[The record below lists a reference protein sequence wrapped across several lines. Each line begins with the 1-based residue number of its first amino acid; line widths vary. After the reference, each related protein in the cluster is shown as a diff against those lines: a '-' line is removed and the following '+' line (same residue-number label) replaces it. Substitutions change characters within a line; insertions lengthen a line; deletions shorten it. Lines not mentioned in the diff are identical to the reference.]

1 MSERAFGR
9 WFPIASLATIG
20 LLAASAG
27 ADARS
32 DAKAAYQRGVAA
44 HKRGDEATAARE
56 FASADASLPNT
67 SALLAALQAVTKTDD
82 AALAADLLERKKRE
96 PDAKVAEAAAAAEG
110 RFKDRL
116 GWLHLDC
123 GSAPACDAQLGERK
137 LGAGADVRVA
147 AGTHTLRVHRGE
159 VEASITVTVQPGS
172 TARVVAPEPPVT
184 PTPPTPPTASATA
197 KAAAPSETVPATV
210 PPGPAATATA
220 TVAARPQAPPFIETL
235 RGKPLPPFVVY
246 AGGAVALA
254 AGISGIAVL
263 VHAGS
268 KETEFQDAGCTGSS
282 PPASSDCKS
291 RASTGRTLDVVGN
304 ALLLGGAALGLGTV
318 LVSAFLVDWR
328 GKGTVSVAPVP
339 GGAVGAYRT
348 EF

>member
-1 MSERAFGR
+1 MFERALGR
-9 WFPIASLATIG
+9 WLLVACLSATG
-20 LLAASAG
+20 LRAASAA

-56 FASADASLPNT
+56 FAAADASLPNAT
-67 SALLAALQAVTKTDD
+67 ALLAALQAVTKTDD

-96 PDAKVAEAAAAAEG
+96 ADPKVAEAAAAVEG

-116 GWLHLDC
+116 GWVHIDC
-123 GSAPACDAQLGERK
+123 GSAPTCDAQLGERK
-137 LGAGADVRVA
+137 LVGGTDVRVA
-147 AGTHTLRVHRGE
+147 AGSHTLRIHRGDAE
-159 VEASITVTVQPGS
+159 VSVAVTVQPGG
-172 TARVVAPEPPVT
+172 TARVSAPEPPVT
-184 PTPPTPPTASATA
+184 P
-197 KAAAPSETVPATV
+197 APSGHGPSAVPSATV
-210 PPGPAATATA
+210 PTTAPPGATATA
-220 TVAARPQAPPFIETL
+220 PSASATQAPSFVEPL
-235 RGKPLPPFVVY
+235 RGKPLPPLVVY

-254 AGISGIAVL
+254 AGGSGIAVL

-268 KETEFQDAGCTGSS
+268 KATDFQNAGCTGST
-282 PPASSDCKS
+282 PPASADCKG

-318 LVSAFLVDWR
+318 LVGAFLVDWR
-328 GKGTVSVAPVP
+328 GKGTVSVSPVP

>member
-1 MSERAFGR
+1 
-9 WFPIASLATIG
+9 
-20 LLAASAG
+20 
-27 ADARS
+27 
-32 DAKAAYQRGVAA
+32 
-44 HKRGDEATAARE
+44 
-56 FASADASLPNT
+56 
-67 SALLAALQAVTKTDD
+67 
-82 AALAADLLERKKRE
+82 
-96 PDAKVAEAAAAAEG
+96 
-110 RFKDRL
+110 
-116 GWLHLDC
+116 
-123 GSAPACDAQLGERK
+123 
-137 LGAGADVRVA
+137 

-172 TARVVAPEPPVT
+172 TARVAAPE
-184 PTPPTPPTASATA
+184 PTPPTPSATA
-197 KAAAPSETVPATV
+197 PTVPSATV
-210 PPGPAATATA
+210 PTTVVPGPVATT
-220 TVAARPQAPPFIETL
+220 TVASGPQTPPLVEPM

-246 AGGAVALA
+246 AGGGVALA

-268 KETEFQDAGCTGSS
+268 KETEFQDAGCTGST

-318 LVSAFLVDWR
+318 LISAFLVDWR

>member
-1 MSERAFGR
+1 MSERAFAR
-9 WFPIASLATIG
+9 WFSFASLATIG

-56 FASADASLPNT
+56 FASADASLPNA

-116 GWLHLDC
+116 GWVHLDC
-123 GSAPACDAQLGERK
+123 GSAPTCDAQLGERK
-137 LGAGADVRVA
+137 FGGGADVRVA

-159 VEASITVTVQPGS
+159 VEASITVTVQPGG
-172 TARVVAPEPPVT
+172 TARVAAPEPPVM
-184 PTPPTPPTASATA
+184 PTPPTPSATA
-197 KAAAPSETVPATV
+197 PAAAPSATV
-210 PPGPAATATA
+210 PTGVAPAPAATAT
-220 TVAARPQAPPFIETL
+220 VVGGPQAPPLVEAI

-246 AGGAVALA
+246 AGGGVAVA

-268 KETEFQDAGCTGSS
+268 KETDFQDAGCTGST